1 MLWKHNNVKICV
13 QNRAT
18 VNPLRVYCR
27 RPILAAARSAWV
39 CGRSLGGNVGP
50 NGCISCEC
58 CVLSGRGLF
67 VGLIRRREESYRVLY
82 GVTITLY
89 TYGEQAEEVRLT
101 EKERTAESNAN
112 IKTSDK
118 SRTYPPNPRDNDVV
132 VKRDTLQSDQIVLL
146 LSYESEFEETQQF
159 LVCADDADLCGEH
172 ICLNDSE
179 KTNKNCVG
187 SLPC

>member
-1 MLWKHNNVKICV
+1 M
-13 QNRAT
+13 
-18 VNPLRVYCR
+18 
-27 RPILAAARSAWV
+27 
-39 CGRSLGGNVGP
+39 
-50 NGCISCEC
+50 
-58 CVLSGRGLF
+58 
-67 VGLIRRREESYRVLY
+67 LY

-89 TYGEQAEEVRLT
+89 TYSEQAEEVRLT
-101 EKERTAESNAN
+101 EKGRMAESNAN

-118 SRTYPPNPRDNDVV
+118 SRTCPPNPRDNDVV

-172 ICLNDSE
+172 IFLNDSE
-179 KTNKNCVG
+179 KTNKNCAG